1 MEDPDQRNGGQLKT
15 KRLFPFKLRLLPTD
29 QMLAAWDQLQ
39 DADLEDVADVIF
51 AQVHLTIFAFIL
63 IPNYFTFI
71 LIPNHF
77 HLHCFPYLVFPVQET
92 KVS

>member
-51 AQVHLTIFAFIL
+51 AQVHPTT
-63 IPNYFTFI
+63 FTFI
-71 LIPNHF
+71 IIPKDFHF
-77 HLHCFPYLVFPVQET
+77 H
-92 KVS
+92 